1 MPVVITLTLTT
12 RPGHYDQALE
22 TYLAFVDALEEAV
35 DDLKLALI
43 AGEPGQDTIHAVGI
57 YESAEVAEELAS
69 LPFFAAMVDS
79 LEPHLAETPDRVEM
93 DLVGLFA
100 TDLDVKM
107 PEIGKASLV
116 EVGYRAKLGHADE
129 VLAIHETY
137 AAEFQ
142 TLEAELW
149 MGTARAAS
157 ARALLTEAGYKD
169 GIDINWLVLNNSEY
183 KLLTQAIQAMVPPSR
198 TVNTVLS
205 GDENRWAVSQPRAPT
220 VLAGAGRTGASV
232 VRKKAT
238 FLTEPP
244 IPNAPPASC
253 GRGGDRRSPAGSPQ
267 GRRRARSGAGPTA
280 A

>member
-93 DLVGLFA
+93 ELVGLFA

-129 VLAIHETY
+129 VLAIHEGY

-142 TLEAELW
+142 TLDHDASIILETALPGTGRFRVFVLYQHADVAAAEGVGRKVENIYDSLDH
-149 MGTARAAS
+149 
-157 ARALLTEAGYKD
+157 LLA
-169 GIDINWLVLNNSEY
+169 
-183 KLLTQAIQAMVPPSR
+183 
-198 TVNTVLS
+198 
-205 GDENRWAVSQPRAPT
+205 
-220 VLAGAGRTGASV
+220 
-232 VRKKAT
+232 
-238 FLTEPP
+238 EPP
-244 IPNAPPASC
+244 
-253 GRGGDRRSPAGSPQ
+253 RRTELHLVHAF
-267 GRRRARSGAGPTA
+267 ARP
-280 A
+280 